1 YGMVVTIDDLDR
13 CSKDK
18 IVNMLETVHLLL
30 QIPKAPIV
38 AFLAIDPRV
47 IIAAVEDKL
56 GERVTQ

>member
-1 YGMVVTIDDLDR
+1 MVVTIDDLDR

-47 IIAAVEDKL
+47 IIAAVED
-56 GERVTQ
+56 